1 MGDEYKMVVIKASSE
16 YVKNIMGKETY
27 DKIEEFSKV
36 IGYEYEFGEEVR
48 IEFNPDRPDLF
59 SFVTLAD
66 AIKKFYYNKRD
77 ETYNFSSGNID
88 ISNENNKSGRPF
100 IYTFIA
106 KGERIGELLNDLI
119 DFHESIS
126 DNVGRRRTKA
136 AVGLHDYDTITQP
149 LKYGS
154 TDLKGEFCPYD
165 EDKERK
171 LEEIVL
177 THEKGKLF
185 IDLAKTGNKVYALED
200 VNGIISIPPMLN
212 SRRTRVNTSTKNFL
226 VDITATN
233 GETGRKL
240 KLLSMYY
247 FNSLGYEL
255 IDDSGILDASPLKQ
269 GFESMGMENVNKV
282 SKVIGNEIAQK
293 DIYDYLRKMGYRVKD
308 GTIGIPFY
316 RIDVMGFVDL
326 VEDISKA
333 RGYDKISEKEIKLK
347 AFGSANPHKKFSN
360 ILSEI
365 MIGMGFQEIM
375 SFFVTNSKNVE
386 FGRQSRE
393 LKIMNPK
400 SQDFSQLR
408 NSIFPEMLEF
418 FQRNLRRSYP
428 QRIFEI
434 GRILGEENEEEH
446 MAFAVA
452 DSKNG
457 YSYIKGYLETF
468 LKALTQKNYFIDGSN
483 LIKVIIN
490 GRGGT
495 ILIDDICVGFI
506 GEILPEILI
515 NYELANPVTV
525 AEIDVDKLFS
535 AIS

>member
-1 MGDEYKMVVIKASSE
+1 MVVIKASSE
-16 YVKNIMGKETY
+16 YVRNTMGNEAY

-36 IGYEYEFGEEVR
+36 IGYECEFGEEVK

-66 AIKKFYYNKRD
+66 AIKRFYYNKRD
-77 ETYNFSSGNID
+77 ETYNFSYGNID
-88 ISNENNKSGRPF
+88 ISNENNKSVRPF

-106 KGERIGELLNDLI
+106 KGKRIGELLNDLI

-126 DNVGRRRTKA
+126 DNVGRKRTKA

-154 TDLKGEFCPYD
+154 TDLKVEFCPYD

-185 IDLAKTGNKVYALED
+185 VDLAKTGNKVYALED

-212 SRRTRVNTSTKNFL
+212 SRRTRVNTGTKNFL

-247 FNSLGYEL
+247 FKSLGYEL
-255 IDDSGILDASPLKQ
+255 IDDSGILDASPLKH
-269 GFESMGMENVNKV
+269 GFENIGMENVNKV
-282 SKVIGNEIAQK
+282 SKAIGNEITQK
-293 DIYDYLRKMGYRVKD
+293 DIYAYLKKMGYRVKD

-333 RGYDKISEKEIKLK
+333 RGYDKITEKEIKLK
-347 AFGSANPHKKFSN
+347 AFGSTNPHKKFCN

-386 FGRQSRE
+386 FGDQSQE

-400 SQDFSQLR
+400 SQDFSELR

-434 GRILGEENEEEH
+434 GKILGEENEEEH
-446 MAFAVA
+446 LSFAVA

-483 LIKVIIN
+483 PRKAIIN

-495 ILIDDICVGFI
+495 ILIDDIRVGFI

-515 NYELANPVTV
+515 NYELVNPVTV